1 MASEWPIF
9 AVGFASSGFVGY
21 LAIAFLMRYLRK
33 HTLNV
38 FAGYRLA
45 LAAVVILWIVWKG

>member
-1 MASEWPIF
+1 MQ
-9 AVGFASSGFVGY
+9 
-21 LAIAFLMRYLRK
+21 YLRK

-45 LAAVVILWIVWKG
+45 LAALVIFWALSK